1 MMKRFL
7 MLGLFIGLLIFS
19 MILLQ
24 INRGLEESENKLVA
38 ITGNAV
44 YNVWEPLNEMTENG
58 DQLISIERLQE
69 SNERLERARVHAEIV
84 DRAVGKESLAPVITN
99 LSFIGQVLEETYV
112 QKSGLTD
119 EEQVMYGKYIEQVD
133 RTIDALYDIY
143 YIPDSEGQVTL
154 DVTDHKQLIDINGEL
169 ERLKEKL

>member
-7 MLGLFIGLLIFS
+7 IFGLFIGLLIFS
-19 MILLQ
+19 MILLL
-24 INRGLEESENKLVA
+24 INRGLEESENKLEA

-44 YNVWEPLNEMTENG
+44 YNVWEPLNEIAEYGNQPFSKT
-58 DQLISIERLQE
+58 RLQE

-99 LSFIGQVLEETYV
+99 LSFIGQALEETYV
-112 QKSGLTD
+112 LKSGLTT

-143 YIPDSEGQVTL
+143 YIPDSEGQITL
-154 DVTDHKQLIDINGEL
+154 DVTDDELLVEINGDL